1 VFCKFLTPVRN
12 RPGKT
17 QQTGIFCGKSFI
29 AYIFRSK
36 RGRARQREAE
46 RKRKRGRERG
56 REGERQ
62 RVEEESRGKDEEKEI
77 EETKRRR
84 EGVPEPRPF

>member
-1 VFCKFLTPVRN
+1 MFLIEVELHYNSLTRVRN
-12 RPGKT
+12 LPGKT

-46 RKRKRGRERG
+46 RKRERDAESRGREQRKRR
-56 REGERQ
+56 RER
-62 RVEEESRGKDEEKEI
+62 DEEA
-77 EETKRRR
+77 KRGR